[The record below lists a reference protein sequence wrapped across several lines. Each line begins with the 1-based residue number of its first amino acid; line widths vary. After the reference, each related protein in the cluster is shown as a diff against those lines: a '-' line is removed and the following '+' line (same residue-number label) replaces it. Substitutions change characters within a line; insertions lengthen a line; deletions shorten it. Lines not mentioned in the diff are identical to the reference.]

1 MLLATVPTALAS
13 TTWYVNGLN
22 GSDSDNCSSVLTPCK
37 TIKHVILRAA
47 SGDTITVGSATY
59 RENLRILKNLT
70 ITGVGAR
77 TTIVDG
83 GGVGPVVSIPS
94 ISQKVT
100 LSGMTFRNGRPAANT
115 ICCVGITNSGTLTL
129 SDSLISGNVSNS
141 GGGGIGNGGTLTLT
155 NDLISGNAAYFS
167 CSRPICFGSA
177 GAGIYNSG
185 RMVINN
191 STISGNTMHTS
202 CPASCFTGAGI
213 SNRGGT
219 VTIQNSTISG
229 NRAPSGGAS
238 AINLFLGGTVAI
250 INSTVSGNSSPRGT
264 AIYGPVAIS
273 NSTISGNN
281 GAGIYAATLQ
291 NSILANNSS
300 ANCVGSV
307 TSKGYN
313 LSSDDSCAFNGP
325 GDLNNIDPMLGPLR
339 ANGGPTKTMALLPGS
354 PAIDAG
360 YQSGCTD
367 GQGHLLKTDQRGMPR
382 PDWEDKTGC
391 DMGAYEHQGD

>member
-1 MLLATVPTALAS
+1 
-13 TTWYVNGLN
+13 
-22 GSDSDNCSSVLTPCK
+22 
-37 TIKHVILRAA
+37 
-47 SGDTITVGSATY
+47 
-59 RENLRILKNLT
+59 
-70 ITGVGAR
+70 
-77 TTIVDG
+77 
-83 GGVGPVVSIPS
+83 
-94 ISQKVT
+94 
-100 LSGMTFRNGRPAANT
+100 
-115 ICCVGITNSGTLTL
+115 
-129 SDSLISGNVSNS
+129 
-141 GGGGIGNGGTLTLT
+141 
-155 NDLISGNAAYFS
+155 
-167 CSRPICFGSA
+167 
-177 GAGIYNSG
+177 
-185 RMVINN
+185 MVINN

-360 YQSGCTD
+360 NQSGCTD